1 MVLCIENPKPHDCDN
16 EDIAICRIMGVI
28 KTIQIKDFI
37 FTIHLFNDDHAYTM
51 QSTFFMFIIRLE
63 Y

>member
-51 QSTFFMFIIRLE
+51 
-63 Y
+63 